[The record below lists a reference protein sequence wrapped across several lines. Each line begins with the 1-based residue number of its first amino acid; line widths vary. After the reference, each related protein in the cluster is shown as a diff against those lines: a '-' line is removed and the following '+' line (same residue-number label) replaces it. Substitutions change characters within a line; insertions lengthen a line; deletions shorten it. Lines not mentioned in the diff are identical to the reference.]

1 MKNFLLF
8 SLVLVLL
15 TVAVKGYCATNM
27 PGAPV
32 YGVKSNVSTS
42 NPSDKYLKKE
52 KPTVNNNVPIKNNL
66 PNLDALTNLSG
77 SGNSQLD
84 SLALKMLQES
94 EKRNNSGMQKYAMK
108 LFELGATKVCQPQV
122 IAKRTPQCPP
132 INIQVNGVTKS
143 GSLCALTCY
152 EYDGETYDV
161 GYCK

>member
-1 MKNFLLF
+1 MKNFWLF
-8 SLVLVLL
+8 SLVLVFCA
-15 TVAVKGYCATNM
+15 VAMKGYCATNM

-42 NPSDKYLKKE
+42 NPSDKYLKKGST
-52 KPTVNNNVPIKNNL
+52 KVNTVPVKNNL
-66 PNLDALTNLSG
+66 PDIDTLINSSG

-84 SLALKMLQES
+84 SIALKMLRES
-94 EKRNNSGMQKYAMK
+94 ENRNNAGMKKYAMK
-108 LFELGATKVCQPQV
+108 LFDLGATSVCQPQV
-122 IAKRTPQCPP
+122 IAKQTPQCPP

-152 EYDGETYDV
+152 EYNGETYDV

>member
-1 MKNFLLF
+1 MKKFVLC
-8 SLVLVLL
+8 SLVLALL
-15 TVAVKGYCATNM
+15 AVAVKGYCATNM

-32 YGVKSNVSTS
+32 YGVQKNVSTA
-42 NPSDKYLKKE
+42 NPSDKYLKKGN
-52 KPTVNNNVPIKNNL
+52 PRVNSVPVNNNL

-77 SGNSQLD
+77 SGNPQLD

-122 IAKRTPQCPP
+122 IAKQTPHCPP